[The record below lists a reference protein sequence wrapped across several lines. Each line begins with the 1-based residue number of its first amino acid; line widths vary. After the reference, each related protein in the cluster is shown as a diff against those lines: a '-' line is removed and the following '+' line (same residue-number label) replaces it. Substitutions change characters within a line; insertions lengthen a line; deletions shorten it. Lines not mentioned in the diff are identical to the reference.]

1 MGYIKLYNIN
11 NILYV
16 IYYVRNDNTNINPV
30 DITEFLC
37 IVTTDTNIRFNFYY
51 RAWVFDINYFE
62 SFLKKYNKYHIEI
75 DNSRKDFEL
84 YSDIGNSL
92 KLKPFEYQREIV
104 DFILKTKNVLLVS
117 PCGSGKSL
125 IGICSYKEFL
135 DRNIISNMGLIVVK
149 ASLKYQWKS
158 EVEKFSDLKANI
170 IETPSFICRNI
181 NSKIKRLEA
190 KKKNY
195 KANKNTAKL
204 KEVNAKIKELK
215 EEAKNTFLEQF
226 NGYQLLILNYETLFN
241 DKVKEQIK
249 NTKIDFIFVD
259 EIHLIGNVN
268 AKRSRAV
275 SSLEATVRIGATAT
289 PITKNPGNIYSIFKF
304 IKPGLFR
311 SAAEFDNDYLIKNI
325 FNAPTGLKNYKQ
337 LHNTI
342 SQYMIRKTI
351 EDIGKQLPEL
361 MVIPTYIDLDPAQNE
376 MYDKILEDISNLKRQ
391 KEQLVTKKNNLLNK
405 LFTNKINDEIDKIDA
420 NISGC
425 YTCAQELCDSPEL
438 LLNSKM
444 GQNYYCKVNNNAKLD
459 MLFELIEQIIDSGEK
474 VAVFSR
480 YVRMLNL
487 IAARVKS
494 QFKDVNI
501 SYVTG
506 ELSAQER
513 YNEVYEK
520 FAKQDKYK
528 IILMSDAGCEGI
540 NLRACK
546 YLIEYDLAIDYAHQ
560 TQRHGRIQRADSIH
574 KNVIVYQL
582 IANNSYDISQQYTIN
597 KKKGFDTTVI
607 QGKDLED

>member
-1 MGYIKLYNIN
+1 
-11 NILYV
+11 
-16 IYYVRNDNTNINPV
+16 
-30 DITEFLC
+30 
-37 IVTTDTNIRFNFYY
+37 
-51 RAWVFDINYFE
+51 
-62 SFLKKYNKYHIEI
+62 
-75 DNSRKDFEL
+75 
-84 YSDIGNSL
+84 
-92 KLKPFEYQREIV
+92 
-104 DFILKTKNVLLVS
+104 
-117 PCGSGKSL
+117 
-125 IGICSYKEFL
+125 
-135 DRNIISNMGLIVVK
+135 MGLIVVK

-376 MYDKILEDISNLKRQ
+376 MYDKVLEDISNLKKQ

-520 FAKQDKYK
+520 FEKQDNYK
-528 IILMSDAGCEGI
+528 IILMSDAGCEGV
-540 NLRACK
+540 NLKSCK
-546 YLIEYDLAIDYAHQ
+546 YLIEYDLALDFAHQ

-574 KNVIVYQL
+574 RNVIVYQL